1 MCLCVCVLV
10 CVVRGS
16 WLSGSVL
23 WWAIRSQTIV
33 YESKGSQHLTWH
45 RPVCVQTMAFFFF
58 FKQFLNE
65 CILILPSTH
74 PAFKDPSAVVM
85 LTSFCSYSESEN
97 PCVYDSGY
105 ILTCVSLVWWIHYQG
120 LSFTPVSLIRYYGK
134 ICVHSFGCSS
144 WKNWHLK

>member
-1 MCLCVCVLV
+1 MCVCFGVCGKRFLAQRVSLV
-10 CVVRGS
+10 MSDQESDDCIWIQRQSASHVAQTCVCSNHG
-16 WLSGSVL
+16 
-23 WWAIRSQTIV
+23 
-33 YESKGSQHLTWH
+33 
-45 RPVCVQTMAFFFF
+45 FFFF
-58 FKQFLNE
+58 FFLKQFLNE